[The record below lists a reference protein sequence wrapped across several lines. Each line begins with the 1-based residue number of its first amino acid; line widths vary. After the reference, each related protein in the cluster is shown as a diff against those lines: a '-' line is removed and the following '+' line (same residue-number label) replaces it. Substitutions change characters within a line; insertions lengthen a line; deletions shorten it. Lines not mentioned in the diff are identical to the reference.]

1 LGLAPDQQIFNVGGS
16 LVSVN
21 KETNAASVLFQND
34 TSEIIEVNGQLVAV
48 NPRTKVAVPIFG
60 EKDVAAPEYLILR
73 DNRNGLTTPIDIST
87 ATGRA
92 AVDMAKVT
100 NENAGTTVFTVSKMP
115 SDTTPQAKA
124 FQVGTDTV
132 LSYDGGRTYVSA
144 DGQITSMPSEGVVP
158 LNDTIAYEVM
168 RAERVRALAGN
179 QLLNWMNSLV
189 LQCVAAIGK
198 TQPQSALLKQALF
211 VMQCRRRVR
220 APVRGPGLAHLS
232 TTLLAA

>member
-1 LGLAPDQQIFNVGGS
+1 VIAENKSKGNLSVHNVGGT
-16 LVSVN
+16 LVGVN
-21 KETNAASVLFQND
+21 PDTGATSVLFQND

-100 NENAGTTVFTVSKMP
+100 NENEGTTVFTVSKMP

-124 FQVGTDTV
+124 FQVGTVTV

-179 QLLNWMNSLV
+179 RPDFGPCPGSTDF
-189 LQCVAAIGK
+189 QCWGITG
-198 TQPQSALLKQALF
+198 Q
-211 VMQCRRRVR
+211 RE
-220 APVRGPGLAHLS
+220 
-232 TTLLAA
+232 

>member
-1 LGLAPDQQIFNVGGS
+1 MLAERLLGLIRTLGPPPS
-16 LVSVN
+16 YT
-21 KETNAASVLFQND
+21 KND
-34 TSEIIEVNGQLVAV
+34 TSEIKEVNGQLVAV

-73 DNRNGLTTPIDIST
+73 DTRNNLTTPIDIST

-92 AVDMAKVT
+92 AVDRAKVT
-100 NENAGTTVFTVSKMP
+100 NEKAGTTVFIVSKMP

-124 FQVGTDTV
+124 FQVGTNTV

-179 QLLNWMNSLV
+179 QLAQLDE
-189 LQCVAAIGK
+189 AAWYYNAWRRSGK
-198 TQPQSALLKQALF
+198 PNPSQL
-211 VMQCRRRVR
+211 C
-220 APVRGPGLAHLS
+220 
-232 TTLLAA
+232 